1 MKLKYKKI
9 ILLTTMSTMGIGLL
23 TLSISQ
29 DRPQAKQNLST
40 NESIEA
46 AANMSKEE
54 DAQVFSLGD
63 TMEAS
68 VLLAEEPTP
77 IATPTP
83 TPIPVYDLEENSK
96 IDSFFEDYY
105 AAKAKS
111 DISKIKSLY
120 SDPSQA
126 ETLEQLQK
134 KVKFIEDYL
143 NIKSYAKKGIEEGT
157 YIAYAYH
164 EIKFTNIN
172 TLAPGLSK
180 FYLVTDDEGN
190 LRIFS
195 GEMDSSLREYYV
207 ERNNDED
214 VQELID
220 MTNEKSKEAKA
231 SDEDLQIFWDGVDSL
246 ANSEKTQAEGD
257 SEE

>member
-9 ILLTTMSTMGIGLL
+9 VLLTTMSTMGIGLL

-29 DRPQAKQNLST
+29 DRPQAKQSISDNS
-40 NESIEA
+40 SIEA
-46 AANMSKEE
+46 TAKLSTEDTEVFALSDTLEANI
-54 DAQVFSLGD
+54 AP
-63 TMEAS
+63 TT
-68 VLLAEEPTP
+68 EPTAVP
-77 IATPTP
+77 TPSP
-83 TPIPVYDLEENSK
+83 TPIPVYNLEENSD
-96 IDSFFEDYY
+96 IDNFFEDYY

-120 SDPSQA
+120 RDPSKA

-143 NIKSYAKKGIEEGT
+143 NIKTYSKKGLEEGT
-157 YIAYAYH
+157 YIVYAYH

-195 GEMDSSLREYYV
+195 GEMEAELLEYYV
-207 ERNNDED
+207 ARNNDED
-214 VQELID
+214 VQELIK
-220 MTNEKSKEAKA
+220 MTEDKSKKAKK
-231 SDEDLQIFWDGVDSL
+231 SDEDLKIFWDGLDSL